1 MTYINAI
8 KYISAHTGISNPSPE
23 RMRLL
28 CRYLGDPQ
36 RNLRFV
42 HIVGG
47 RGKTSS
53 AIMLSTILT
62 EAKFKVGRLIFPHVS
77 ELRERISVG
86 NIPLSHNAFAEY
98 VHRVA
103 LAAAK
108 MKSDIELACSENV
121 SEEGSISEAAIQHK
135 ITKNLLE
142 GKISPDP
149 TSDEIICAAAML
161 AFKDNSCDISIL
173 ECGDSRADPTGVI
186 EPPLVSFICGG
197 SLDQEQLRTACGTIR
212 RGTREVV
219 CSAVGKEAYNTISN
233 ACAKTGS
240 RMTVPAHGELS
251 LKEAGLGG
259 RVFDYRG
266 KTYSVPF
273 CAEYHMSNALA
284 AIETVYSL
292 RRTGMPLHSADVAR
306 GIAKARIPLRFDF
319 LSVAPAIIIDSAES
333 ASDVGVV
340 FDSLSKV
347 RDLLGTRVT
356 KIVPEDFDEGVF
368 AGIIAPLGF
377 TEGETVKLGTKA
389 LSKKL
394 SALVST
400 LTDDDVLLVL
410 GSPEF
415 TGNIKKELERAL
427 AYR

>member
-8 KYISAHTGISNPSPE
+8 KYINAQKTSPSPE

-36 RNLRFV
+36 GRPMRFV

-53 AIMLSTILT
+53 AIMLSNVLT
-62 EAKFKVGRLIFPHVS
+62 EANFKVGSFVSPCIF
-77 ELRERISVG
+77 ELRERICIG
-86 NIPLSHNAFAEY
+86 NVPLSHNDFAEY
-98 VHRVA
+98 VRRVSV
-103 LAAAK
+103 AAAK
-108 MKSDIELACSENV
+108 MKADIELACSENT
-121 SEEGSISEAAIQHK
+121 EADGSAEYAVTHK

-142 GKISPDP
+142 GKIAPDP
-149 TSDEIICAAAML
+149 SAEEVVCAAAL
-161 AFKDNSCDISIL
+161 IAFKDKGCDISIL

-186 EPPLVSFICGG
+186 EPPLVSFICGA

-219 CSAVGKEAYNTISN
+219 CSAVGKEAYSTISST
-233 ACAKTGS
+233 CAKTGS

-251 LKEAGLGG
+251 IRESGLGG

-266 KTYSVPF
+266 KNYSVPF
-273 CAEYHMSNALA
+273 CAEYHISNALA
-284 AIETVYSL
+284 AIETVYAL
-292 RRTGMPLHSADVAR
+292 RRTGIPLHSADVAR
-306 GIAKARIPLRFDF
+306 GIAKARIPLRFEF

-333 ASDVGVV
+333 IADIAVLCE
-340 FDSLSKV
+340 SLSSIKGMIGDRITV
-347 RDLLGTRVT
+347 LVS
-356 KIVPEDFDEGVF
+356 EDFDSKACNGAFEK
-368 AGIIAPLGF
+368 LGF
-377 TEGETVKLGTKA
+377 EKKETVKLG
-389 LSKKL
+389 SRMIFKKL
-394 SALVST
+394 SAIIPT
-400 LTDDDVLLVL
+400 LTDRDVLLVL

>member
-1 MTYINAI
+1 MTYINAV
-8 KYISAHTGISNPSPE
+8 KYINAHTGVPSPE

-36 RNLRFV
+36 RGMKFV

-47 RGKTSS
+47 RGKTSAS
-53 AIMLSTILT
+53 IMLSSVLT
-62 EAKFKVGRLIFPHVS
+62 EASFTVGQLVSNHVF
-77 ELRERISVG
+77 EHRERICIG
-86 NIPLSHNAFAEY
+86 QAPLSHNDFAKC
-98 VHRVA
+98 VHSVS

-108 MKSDIELACSENV
+108 MISDIELACSET
-121 SEEGSISEAAIQHK
+121 SADDTLIPESAIQHK

-142 GKISPDP
+142 GKISPEP
-149 TSDEIICAAAML
+149 TADEIICAAAL
-161 AFKDNSCDISIL
+161 VAFRDRGCHISIL

-197 SLDQEQLRTACGTIR
+197 SLDGEQLRTACGTIR

-219 CSAVGKEAYNTISN
+219 CSAIGKEAYNTISG
-233 ACAKTGS
+233 ACSKTGS

-251 LKEAGLGG
+251 LRESGLGG
-259 RVFDYRG
+259 KVFDYRG

-273 CAEYHMSNALA
+273 CAEYHISNALA
-284 AIETVYSL
+284 TIETVYAL

-319 LSVAPAIIIDSAES
+319 ISIAPSIIIDSAKT
-333 ASDVGVV
+333 AADIAAVC
-340 FDSLSKV
+340 DSLSKV
-347 RDLLGTRVT
+347 RELLGDRII
-356 KIVPEDFDEGVF
+356 KLVPEDFDTSVCDGAFEAV
-368 AGIIAPLGF
+368 GF
-377 TEGETVKLGTKA
+377 IEAETVRLGQKA
-389 LSKKL
+389 IFKKL
-394 SALVST
+394 SVLVSA
-400 LTDDDVLLVL
+400 LTENDVLIVL

-415 TGNIKKELERAL
+415 TGNTKKELERAL